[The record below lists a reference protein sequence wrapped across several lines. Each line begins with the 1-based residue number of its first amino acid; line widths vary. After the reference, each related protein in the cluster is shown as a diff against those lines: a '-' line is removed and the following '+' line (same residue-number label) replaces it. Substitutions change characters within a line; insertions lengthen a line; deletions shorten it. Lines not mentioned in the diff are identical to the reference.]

1 MKTTAR
7 IGIILLTLM
16 GCVGCDQATKLMAR
30 EHLPP
35 GEMISLLGD
44 TLRLEYT
51 ENSGAFLSVG
61 HTLPPSLRSALFI
74 FGAVLIV
81 SAVLVWALRSRQL
94 SRVGVI
100 GAALVCGGGF
110 SNVIDRVSYGG
121 HVVDFLNVGIG
132 SLRTGIFNVAD
143 MALMLG
149 IALLLYGG
157 RPAQPAP
164 VER

>member
-1 MKTTAR
+1 
-7 IGIILLTLM
+7 
-16 GCVGCDQATKLMAR
+16 MAR

-51 ENSGAFLSVG
+51 ENSGAFLSMG
-61 HTLPPSLRSALFI
+61 HALPSALRSALFI
-74 FGAVLIV
+74 CGAVLLV

-149 IALLLYGG
+149 IALLLYGR

>member
-7 IGIILLTLM
+7 VGIILLTLM
-16 GCVGCDQATKLMAR
+16 GCVGCDQATKLIAR
-30 EHLPP
+30 DHLPP
-35 GEMISLLGD
+35 GDVISLLGD

-51 ENSGAFLSVG
+51 ENSGAFLSIG
-61 HTLPPSLRSALFI
+61 HALPPSLRSALFI

-81 SAVLVWALRSRQL
+81 SAVLIWALRSRGL
-94 SRVGVI
+94 NAVGAV

-110 SNVIDRVSYGG
+110 SNVIDRVSYSG
-121 HVVDFLNVGIG
+121 HVVDFLNVGLG

-143 MALMLG
+143 MALLLG

-157 RPAQPAP
+157 RPG
-164 VER
+164 VEAAE